1 MAELSL
7 AELATRGFALRVL
20 GDGGVRVRG
29 IKHDSRRCEAGD
41 LFVAVAGASSDG
53 ADHIADAVKRGAV
66 AILAERPLP
75 AASVPVLLAKDAL
88 LSLARIARELYD
100 DPSAPLTV
108 VGVTGTNGKT
118 TITYLVEALLQAD
131 GEKPAVIGTVN
142 FRGPGGILPATHT
155 TPMADDMM
163 RLCRWAVDTGA
174 SHLVL
179 EVSSHALAMYR
190 ADGVHFDVAAFTNLT
205 QDHLDY
211 HGDFAHYEAAK
222 RRLFT
227 DLAPRW
233 SVINVDDPRGR
244 ALADSLAGR
253 VAPDGRDPSDDYRS
267 PALRGGSP
275 QVLRCSKRPGG
286 GAQVSAL
293 TYVSDRNGIAAEV
306 DTPQGIVNL
315 KSPLIGEHNLE
326 NLLIAIGCGLALG
339 IAPDVLQSALTKAQ
353 GAPGR
358 LERVEHPEDV
368 LVFVDYAHTPDGLR
382 KVLAALRP
390 NTQGRLIALF
400 GAGGD
405 RDPTKR
411 PVMGQVAAELADVL
425 VLTSDNPRSEAPE
438 KILEAI
444 EAGVQATGCP
454 KLTAAEL
461 HAAKR
466 GYVSLPDRRAA
477 IRLAVSAAQAGDTLL
492 LAGKGHEKV
501 QIIGDKRLPFDDVVE
516 ARAAIGG
523 A

>member
-1 MAELSL
+1 
-7 AELATRGFALRVL
+7 
-20 GDGGVRVRG
+20 
-29 IKHDSRRCEAGD
+29 
-41 LFVAVAGASSDG
+41 
-53 ADHIADAVKRGAV
+53 
-66 AILAERPLP
+66 
-75 AASVPVLLAKDAL
+75 
-88 LSLARIARELYD
+88 
-100 DPSAPLTV
+100 
-108 VGVTGTNGKT
+108 
-118 TITYLVEALLQAD
+118 
-131 GEKPAVIGTVN
+131 VIGTVN

-174 SHLVL
+174 THLVL

-227 DLAPRW
+227 DLKPRW

-244 ALADSLAGR
+244 ALADSLT
-253 VAPDGRDPSDDYRS
+253 S
-267 PALRGGSP
+267 
-275 QVLRCSKRPGG
+275 QVLRCSRHPGA

-293 TYVSDRNGIAAEV
+293 SYVTDRNGIAAEV
-306 DTPQGIVNL
+306 DTPQGIINL
-315 KSPLIGEHNLE
+315 SSPLIGEHNLE
-326 NLLIAIGCGLALG
+326 NLLIALGCGLALG
-339 IAPDVLQSALTKAQ
+339 IAPEVLQSALAKAQ

-358 LERVEHPEDV
+358 LERVEHPDDV

-382 KVLAALRP
+382 RVLLALRP
-390 NTQGRLIALF
+390 NTKGRLIALF

-411 PVMGQVAAELADVL
+411 PLMGKVAAELADVL

-438 KILEAI
+438 RILEAI
-444 EAGVQATGCP
+444 EAGVLATGCP

-461 HAAKR
+461 PGSSR
-466 GYVSLPDRRAA
+466 GFLVEADRRAA
-477 IRLAVSAAQAGDTLL
+477 IRLAVAAARPGDTLV

-501 QIIGDKRLPFDDVVE
+501 QIVGDKRLAFDDVVE
-516 ARAAIGG
+516 ARSAIGG